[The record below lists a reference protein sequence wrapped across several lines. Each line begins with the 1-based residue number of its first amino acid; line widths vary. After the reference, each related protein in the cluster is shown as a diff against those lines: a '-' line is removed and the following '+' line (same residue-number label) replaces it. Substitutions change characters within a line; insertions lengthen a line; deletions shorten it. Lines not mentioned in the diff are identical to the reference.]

1 MKFIIVLL
9 VGLAAWCNAFPNGA
23 PRSEGICNSMV
34 PSHEVEPEVGI
45 SPYHL
50 NVSATT
56 VRGGERIEV
65 EIYSDDEWDFKGFL
79 LQARTNEV
87 EFRIIGEFFPAEGE
101 TTKFHYRDCQGGNDN
116 AVTHFDNSPKEKIK
130 FSWQAPH
137 NFNGSIH
144 FR

>member
-1 MKFIIVLL
+1 MKLFLVLL
-9 VGLAAWCNAFPNGA
+9 VGLAAQCMASPNGA

-34 PSHEVEPEVGI
+34 PSHEVEPEASI

-65 EIYSDDEWDFKGFL
+65 EIYSDYEFEFKGFL
-79 LQARTNEV
+79 LEARTNEE
-87 EFRIIGEFFPAEGE
+87 EFRIIGEFFSAEGE
-101 TTKFHYRDCQGGNDN
+101 TTKFNYRDCQGGNDN
-116 AVTHFDNSPKEKIK
+116 AVTHFDNSFKEKIK
-130 FSWQAPH
+130 FSWQAPY